1 MLLFCTM
8 LLKTI
13 LLKHWL
19 TSNVMS
25 GQTQLKMKVCTECKL
40 EKPITDFYKQAD
52 RSTRSSFCKPCK
64 NKYDVLRW
72 VEKKK
77 KAISYKGGCCN
88 HCGYDR
94 YYGALQFHHLDPNEK
109 EADWQKLRKR
119 SWSKIKEELDKC
131 LLLCANCHA
140 EVHASYDL

>member
-1 MLLFCTM
+1 MI
-8 LLKTI
+8 K
-13 LLKHWL
+13 
-19 TSNVMS
+19 
-25 GQTQLKMKVCTECKL
+25 LKMKVCTQCKL

-64 NKYDVLRW
+64 NKYDVLRF

-109 EADWQKLRKR
+109 EADWQKLRNR